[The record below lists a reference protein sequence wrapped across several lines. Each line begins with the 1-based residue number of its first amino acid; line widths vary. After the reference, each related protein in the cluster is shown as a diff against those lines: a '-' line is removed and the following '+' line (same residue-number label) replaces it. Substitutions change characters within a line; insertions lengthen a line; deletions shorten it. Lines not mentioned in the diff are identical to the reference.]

1 MALFFG
7 NLLLFVT
14 IYRVQNAQA
23 KDKFGIVPPW
33 PDNIYPIEF
42 TSAKVTCVAFDS
54 AGIKTPKRIDFVR
67 KNQYAEYTTLKQSDN
82 LNFTSQ
88 IEMTEQGG
96 KQLKKLF
103 VTMLIKNV
111 TEEDDSQFGSLG
123 RYECHAFA
131 GGDHSPKK
139 HGFSINVIRYE
150 EIPRVHVTKPGV
162 LQHEQNFTM
171 TCNLTNTGRADLKRI
186 SWFKNGMLLQ
196 GIRCPDPSSPE
207 DFLPPLV
214 IKDAGTKDGGIYTC
228 VVEVFLRNVLKYNVT
243 DIAMVTV
250 APWIDK
256 PIDELKVHKK
266 KGQQVSFECRAGG
279 FPLEVQWQAEA
290 FKKDSVEPSKCINES
305 DKKYGI
311 AQSGIDEPYILT
323 LSDLQYSDA
332 GYYYCC
338 LSSNCSSSHPN
349 RDNCQRFTLVVS
361 GQSSTRQI
369 CETYMLVMLFLS
381 TTLVSAR
388 NML

>member
-54 AGIKTPKRIDFVR
+54 TGTKTPKRIDFVR

-82 LNFTSQ
+82 LKFTSQ

-103 VTMLIKNV
+103 VTMFIKNV

-131 GGDHSPKK
+131 VGYPSPKK

-243 DIAMVTV
+243 DIAMVT
-250 APWIDK
+250 D
-256 PIDELKVHKK
+256 
-266 KGQQVSFECRAGG
+266 
-279 FPLEVQWQAEA
+279 
-290 FKKDSVEPSKCINES
+290 ES

-369 CETYMLVMLFLS
+369 CEACMLVMLFLS
-381 TTLVSAR
+381 TTLISAR
-388 NML
+388 KML